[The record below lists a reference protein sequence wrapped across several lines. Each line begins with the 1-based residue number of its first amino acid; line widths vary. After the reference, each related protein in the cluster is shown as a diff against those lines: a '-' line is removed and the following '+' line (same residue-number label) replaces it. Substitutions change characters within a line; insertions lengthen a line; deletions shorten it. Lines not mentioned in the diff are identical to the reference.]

1 MLNHHRL
8 YIHFLIFLPSY
19 LRKDHNT
26 GFFITGDLWKSS
38 GGKPGPDIVT
48 SNKYWS
54 GFRVRWD
61 WSLDCAWTRR
71 IISHRVGSVMGVL
84 EPSDTDNARCH
95 HICIVCVCACNNF
108 CVQTRLIWMWE
119 RNKHGCTSEML
130 TQPVLSY
137 RVGWVAQHQYVIL
150 QPQCLHLLPL
160 IGV

>member
-26 GFFITGDLWKSS
+26 GFFITDPLAENQDLTLWRRTNIGQGS
-38 GGKPGPDIVT
+38 G
-48 SNKYWS
+48 
-54 GFRVRWD
+54 
-61 WSLDCAWTRR
+61 CAGIDPW
-71 IISHRVGSVMGVL
+71 IVL
-84 EPSDTDNARCH
+84 EPGASLVTGWGQSWVCSNHRTPTTRVAT
-95 HICIVCVCACNNF
+95 IYIVCVCACNNF

-119 RNKHGCTSEML
+119 RNKHGCTLEML
-130 TQPVLSY
+130 TQPILSY
-137 RVGWVAQHQYVIL
+137 GVGWVAQHQYVIL